1 MIDRGQNVGRRS
13 TQTLRVRFLLPTII
27 LTCSSLHLSLR
38 YKTLHM
44 NITGEKYII
53 FFMFH
58 RR

>member
-13 TQTLRVRFLLPTII
+13 IQILRVRFLLPTMI
-27 LTCSSLHLSLR
+27 LTCSSLHLPLR
-38 YKTLHM
+38 CKTLRM
-44 NITGEKYII
+44 NITGEEYII